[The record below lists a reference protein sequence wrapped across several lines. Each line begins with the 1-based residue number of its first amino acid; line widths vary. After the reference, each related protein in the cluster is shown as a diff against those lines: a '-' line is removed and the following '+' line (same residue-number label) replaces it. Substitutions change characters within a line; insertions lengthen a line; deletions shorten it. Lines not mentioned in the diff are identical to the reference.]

1 MKIQF
6 DTYTKAVLTI
16 ICLCLL
22 WLSVKDVCIL
32 RQVQAAGPMEV
43 VVGGTLNLETMKLV
57 DVRVSGFGA
66 NYSFPVEVRGTIKGR

>member
-22 WLSVKDVCIL
+22 WLSLKDVSVL
-32 RQVQAAGPMEV
+32 RHVQAAGPMEV
-43 VVGGTLNLETMKLV
+43 
-57 DVRVSGFGA
+57 RVSGRLVVDPSGG
-66 NYSFPVEVRGTIKGR
+66 YLIVRGPAGGSVPVHVSGSIGGQ